1 MADELGD
8 QQEHIEY
15 LELCRV
21 WKSMGLSLT
30 NDVLQEWS
38 TKYPV
43 NIAVLDSGVKEDHQ
57 AFESKLHPLPKVLNS
72 KSFVAPEN
80 DATDVIGHGT
90 FCAGVAAGYPIPA
103 PEKNDYKTQDCAER
117 FCKWQKLRDG
127 QRKGIEHIF
136 KGLSGLKGQDTSSNN
151 QIKEWTEG
159 FCNLWESSD
168 TSRRE
173 LEEIFEDLSGSSA
186 ENLPFVGVAPFAN
199 IISYKV
205 IDDENKLDE
214 KSLACALQDIVEH
227 NSNVEFEEKVHVV
240 SMSLNAHY
248 HDGVRRAL
256 YDVLNSDIL
265 VVAAACNMGQRN
277 NYCSGN
283 IWFPARFGN
292 VISVGSHDN
301 HGQPSKISS
310 VGREVD
316 FLAPGEEIWGP
327 SISEQNEKQSTSP
340 EKENS
345 NSIEKVRCHALLHPK
360 NSCML

>member
-15 LELCRV
+15 LELRRV

-38 TKYPV
+38 KQYPV

-57 AFESKLHPLPKVLNS
+57 AFKSKLHPLPKVLNS

-103 PEKNDYKTQDCAER
+103 PTQIIEYQIQEYAER
-117 FCKWQKLRDG
+117 FCNVQKLSDG
-127 QRKGIEHIF
+127 SRMEIKHIF
-136 KGLSGLKGQDTSSNN
+136 QGLSGNSS
-151 QIKEWTEG
+151 
-159 FCNLWESSD
+159 
-168 TSRRE
+168 
-173 LEEIFEDLSGSSA
+173 
-186 ENLPFVGVAPFAN
+186 ENLPFVGIAPFAN

-205 IDDENKLDE
+205 IDDEDNVDE
-214 KSLACALQDIVEH
+214 EALARALEDIVEH
-227 NSNVEFEEKVHVV
+227 NDRVEFKDKVHIV
-240 SMSLNAHY
+240 SMSLSAHY

-256 YDVLNSDIL
+256 YDMLNSDIII
-265 VVAAACNMGQRN
+265 VAAACNMGQRY
-277 NYCSGN
+277 NYCNGN

-316 FLAPGEEIWGP
+316 FLAPGEEMWGF
-327 SISEQNEKQSTSP
+327 NF
-340 EKENS
+340 
-345 NSIEKVRCHALLHPK
+345 
-360 NSCML
+360 